1 MAEWE
6 PLLDGGIME
15 YLMAG
20 CSMHLVLSKPAMV
33 TTRERLLISVQ
44 IEALPLATPW
54 QGTLM
59 ELTSIRTISVQF
71 PS

>member
-1 MAEWE
+1 
-6 PLLDGGIME
+6 
-15 YLMAG
+15 
-20 CSMHLVLSKPAMV
+20 MHLVLSKPAMV

-54 QGTLM
+54 QGTQT
-59 ELTSIRTISVQF
+59 EPTSTRITSVQF